1 MSEGLSS
8 LLVALALAVLL
19 AVQAQR
25 AAAGTR
31 LRQAFTMGAASM
43 LVLTLTNLLVLLNL
57 GGEWL
62 ASLHTLTT
70 ALFLVSILMAVIA
83 LFNGEFQAKL
93 RQARELVAAE
103 RARQTPSHEAKPTPT
118 AEDHDEHRP

>member
-1 MSEGLSS
+1 MSEGLST
-8 LLVALALAVLL
+8 LLVTLVLTVLL
-19 AVQAQR
+19 GVQAQR
-25 AAAGTR
+25 AAAGSR
-31 LRQAFTMGAASM
+31 LRQAFTIGAASM
-43 LVLTLTNLLVLLNL
+43 LVLTFSNLLVLLNL

-62 ASLHTLTT
+62 VSLHTLTT

-103 RARQTPSHEAKPTPT
+103 RARQTPSRDAKPTAA